1 MPSVELRESVPV
13 AAAPETVWAVATD
26 WPRQREW
33 MLGTEVRVLSGGGG
47 LGTQLLAFTGLGGV
61 GFVDTME
68 ITELQPPRSVRVR
81 HTGQLVSGEGGFDI
95 VRVGNA
101 AALFVWWE
109 RFRLPRGGTAV
120 WPAVRP
126 ALSWGLRRS
135 LRAFAELC
143 RREEGRG

>member
-68 ITELQPPRSVRVR
+68 ITEFQPPAPSASGTPGSWCPARAVSTSSGSATRPRSS
-81 HTGQLVSGEGGFDI
+81 SGGSGSGC
-95 VRVGNA
+95 RA
-101 AALFVWWE
+101 AGP
-109 RFRLPRGGTAV
+109 RCGRLSA
-120 WPAVRP
+120 
-126 ALSWGLRRS
+126 RR
-135 LRAFAELC
+135 
-143 RREEGRG
+143 